1 MICIGTTDTFII
13 YLSSDRVISSKD
25 VLSLIRLLLCSRI
38 ESISFCLFVMSSF
51 SSLFSVSKNLI
62 LASKLSTVPWS
73 IVVEIFRIFA
83 DFNDLFFMVW
93 SSSMKNDFISIILSR
108 SFASSESNCKLNN
121 ELITEFEWNGWGMQ
135 GVTNYPFF
143 GLAIVGSDMW
153 VGMIGFIV
161 ALMTLQSTWG
171 VIQTS
176 SCILEKL
183 GESDDNVIKG
193 L

>member
-1 MICIGTTDTFII
+1 
-13 YLSSDRVISSKD
+13 
-25 VLSLIRLLLCSRI
+25 
-38 ESISFCLFVMSSF
+38 
-51 SSLFSVSKNLI
+51 
-62 LASKLSTVPWS
+62 
-73 IVVEIFRIFA
+73 
-83 DFNDLFFMVW
+83 
-93 SSSMKNDFISIILSR
+93 
-108 SFASSESNCKLNN
+108 
-121 ELITEFEWNGWGMQ
+121 MQ
-135 GVTNYPFF
+135 GATNYPIF

-171 VIQTS
+171 VIQIS